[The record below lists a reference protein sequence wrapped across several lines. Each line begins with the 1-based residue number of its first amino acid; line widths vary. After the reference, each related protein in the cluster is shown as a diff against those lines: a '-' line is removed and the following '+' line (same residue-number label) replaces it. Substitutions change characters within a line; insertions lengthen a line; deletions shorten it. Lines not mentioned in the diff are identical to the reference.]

1 MTPSEEPKPR
11 TPAGDS
17 HARKAPSG
25 GEYAGAGMQFAVTMV
40 VFLLVGMWLDRR
52 LGTGPWLAIVLMF
65 VGAGA
70 AFYSMYRKLMA
81 AQKRSQEEK
90 RRGPS

>member
-1 MTPSEEPKPR
+1 MTLGEEQKRR
-11 TPAGDS
+11 TPAGDGEP
-17 HARKAPSG
+17 RRAPSG

-65 VGAGA
+65 LGAGA
-70 AFYSMYRKLMA
+70 AFYSMYRKLMG
-81 AQKRSQEEK
+81 AQKRAQDEK
-90 RRGPS
+90 TRKPS